1 MREKEFIGLLFSDL
15 NGTLKEVLIS
25 KRKFEE
31 SREKGIWFDGSSVQG
46 LVRRFESD
54 MRLKADTSSSY
65 KFNNIKI
72 YFCDIYQAG
81 KPFEGDPRVI
91 LKNVLKELSSFGL
104 EAFVAGELEFYLL
117 KNGEPL
123 DKASYFDVSP
133 RDKAYEIKVKIVD
146 ALTEAGIEWE
156 SGHHEV
162 GPGQNE
168 IDIKYDSP
176 IRTADKILLT
186 KNIIKKIAENNEM
199 KATFMPKPF
208 FGLPGNGM
216 HLHISLWKNGEN
228 LFYDEKD
235 PYQLSKLARHFMG
248 GIFQYI
254 KEITCI
260 LNPTVNSY
268 KRLGEFEAPKYIYWG
283 RKNRDALIRIP
294 EIVHPSSSRIELR
307 SPDPSVNPYLA
318 FAVVLKA
325 GLEGIKNEIDVGE
338 PIEEDI
344 YSTGKYKDLNSLP
357 SNLKE
362 AVDFLKRSEL
372 AKQTLGP
379 AYKKFIELKEKEVED
394 YMQREITDWE
404 YKRYFDI

>member
-1 MREKEFIGLLFSDL
+1 MREKEFVGLLFSDL

-25 KRKFEE
+25 KKKFEE

-54 MRLKADTSSSY
+54 MRLKADISSSY

-133 RDKAYEIKVKIVD
+133 RGKAYEIKVKIVD

-248 GIFQYI
+248 GIFKYI

-283 RKNRDALIRIP
+283 RKNRDALIRIS

-404 YKRYFDI
+404 YKRYFDV

>member
-1 MREKEFIGLLFSDL
+1 MREKEFVGLLFSDL

-25 KRKFEE
+25 KKKFEE

-54 MRLKADTSSSY
+54 MRLKADISSSY

-133 RDKAYEIKVKIVD
+133 RGKAYEIKVKIVD

-248 GIFQYI
+248 GIFN
-254 KEITCI
+254 T
-260 LNPTVNSY
+260 
-268 KRLGEFEAPKYIYWG
+268 
-283 RKNRDALIRIP
+283 
-294 EIVHPSSSRIELR
+294 
-307 SPDPSVNPYLA
+307 
-318 FAVVLKA
+318 
-325 GLEGIKNEIDVGE
+325 
-338 PIEEDI
+338 
-344 YSTGKYKDLNSLP
+344 
-357 SNLKE
+357 
-362 AVDFLKRSEL
+362 
-372 AKQTLGP
+372 
-379 AYKKFIELKEKEVED
+379 
-394 YMQREITDWE
+394 
-404 YKRYFDI
+404 

>member
-1 MREKEFIGLLFSDL
+1 MEEKEFVGLLFSDL

-25 KRKFEE
+25 KKKFEE
-31 SREKGIWFDGSSVQG
+31 SKEKGIWFDGSSVQG

-54 MRLKADTSSSY
+54 MRLKADISSSY

-248 GIFQYI
+248 GIFKYI

-268 KRLGEFEAPKYIYWG
+268 KRLGEFEAPKYIFWG

-307 SPDPSVNPYLA
+307 SPDPSINPYLA

-357 SNLKE
+357 SNLKD
-362 AVDFLKRSEL
+362 AIDFLKRSEL

-404 YKRYFDI
+404 YKRYFDV